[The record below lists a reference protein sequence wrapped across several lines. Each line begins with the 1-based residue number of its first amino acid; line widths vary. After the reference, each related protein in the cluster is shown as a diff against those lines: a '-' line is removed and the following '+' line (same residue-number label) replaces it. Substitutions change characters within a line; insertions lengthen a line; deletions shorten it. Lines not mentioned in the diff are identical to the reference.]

1 MTRIVSVTEL
11 RRHFDRF
18 IALVI
23 AGDVLVI
30 TRYGKEIAMLA
41 PCRFSGGKYEK
52 DNFQK
57 K

>member
-1 MTRIVSVTEL
+1 MTRIASVTEL

-18 IALVI
+18 IDLVI

-30 TRYGKEIAMLA
+30 TRYRKEIAMLA

-52 DNFQK
+52 DDSQK